1 MAQQLPF
8 WKRKFNVHQIQ
19 RKYFYLSLVPLVVC
33 SFLLIFLVTIPLYSA
48 LRTQVP
54 DLQKAASLAEI
65 YGMGGF
71 RIWVAIFTS
80 MIVSGL
86 LSYVVTNKFAGPIFR
101 IEQILRKS
109 KEGEFPLAVR
119 IRRGD
124 DLQEFA
130 GLLDDTFKR
139 VTTALTAIDT
149 QKGLAFE
156 KLSAIRGKVNAEANG
171 EIVRDLEG
179 IGRHLK
185 EVETALANFKF
196 PADQAPPPEPAGN
209 KSSVG

>member
-1 MAQQLPF
+1 MKMAQQLPI

-48 LRTQVP
+48 LRAQLP
-54 DLQKAASLAEI
+54 ELQKAGSLAEI
-65 YGMGGF
+65 YGLGGF

-86 LSYVVTNKFAGPIFR
+86 LSYVVTNKFAGPLYR
-101 IEQILRKS
+101 MEQILRGS
-109 KEGEFPLAVR
+109 KEGEFPVAVR

-139 VTTALTAIDT
+139 FTSALGAIT
-149 QKGLAFE
+149 EQKALAAE
-156 KLSAIRGKVNAEANG
+156 KLSAIQGKIKAEGNG
-171 EIVRDLEG
+171 EILRGLEG
-179 IGRHLK
+179 IDRHLK
-185 EVETALANFKF
+185 EVETVLGNFKI
-196 PADQAPPPEPAGN
+196 ASAQAPPPESKPE
-209 KSSVG
+209 